1 MSFLKPRNASEA
13 ADLIANATGCALGLA
28 AIIYVSKVAEDMLQN
43 DIASL
48 LDYVQIGCAALL
60 VLAYLPFMISIKAR
74 FGGLGVNP
82 WKSESFLAT
91 SMRKA
96 AWTTVG
102 VLLICL
108 TLMSTMDNLILSRIS
123 SEQAVDVTL
132 AVLFASLCASFFIYS
147 NDRVV

>member
-1 MSFLKPRNASEA
+1 MSFLKPKNASEA
-13 ADLIANATGCALGLA
+13 ADLIANATGCALGGA
-28 AIIYVSKVAEDMLQN
+28 AIIYVTKVAEGMVQADL
-43 DIASL
+43 AAV
-48 LDYVQIGCAALL
+48 LDYVQITCAATLL
-60 VLAYLPFMISIKAR
+60 LIYLPFMISVKSR
-74 FGGLGVNP
+74 FGGIRVNP
-82 WKSESFLAT
+82 WKSESFLAA

-123 SEQAVDVTL
+123 SEQAVNVTL
-132 AVLFASLCASFFIYS
+132 AVLFLSLCASFFIYS

>member
-1 MSFLKPRNASEA
+1 
-13 ADLIANATGCALGLA
+13 
-28 AIIYVSKVAEDMLQN
+28 
-43 DIASL
+43 
-48 LDYVQIGCAALL
+48 
-60 VLAYLPFMISIKAR
+60 MISVKSR
-74 FGGLGVNP
+74 FGGIRVNP
-82 WKSESFLAT
+82 WKSESFLAA

-123 SEQAVDVTL
+123 SEQAVNVTL
-132 AVLFASLCASFFIYS
+132 AVLFLSLCASFFIYS